1 MVRPPTRC
9 TGFALGGPT
18 LYSRFASPT
27 LNRTKSGPLAVAS
40 AGEIVHMA
48 DVEIM
53 ARRLQVANL
62 APADAGRGVARLPVK
77 LMTEL
82 GLAEGDVIA
91 ISGKRQTAAR
101 AIRPYG
107 DDEGL
112 DIIRLDGLQRANAGI
127 GSGEFVEVK
136 KAKSKPA
143 TRVVFAPAQNN
154 IRLQGSTEALKRS
167 FLGHPLTQ
175 GDTVATAGHQ
185 RVNADMPEN
194 IRQLLNAPAFAL
206 QEVRM
211 TIVTA
216 LPKGIVHIDADTQVE
231 LLAEFTEKAGERRAD
246 VTYDDL
252 GGMVDAIDA
261 LREMVEL
268 PLRHPELFQ
277 RLGVDPPKGVLLH
290 GPPGTGKTRLA
301 RAVANESDAQF
312 FHIAGPEIMGSAYG
326 ESEKKLRELFEQA
339 AKAAPSIVFIDE
351 IDSIAPKRGQVSGE
365 AEKRLVAQLLTLM
378 DGLEPRQNLV
388 VIAATNRPEALDEAL
403 RRPGR
408 FDREIVVGV
417 PDETGRREILAIHTR
432 GMPLAEGV
440 NLDELARR
448 TYGFVGAD
456 LAALTREAALESVRR
471 IMPKIN
477 LDEDAIPTEVL
488 DALSVEAKDFDNA
501 LKRVQPSAMREVMV
515 QMPNVGWDD
524 IGGLDEARDKLR
536 EGVELPLKHP
546 EAFRRLGIRPAKGFL
561 LYGPPGTGKTL
572 LAKATARESEAN
584 FIATKSSDLLSKW
597 YGESEQQIARLFARA
612 RQVAPTVIFIDE
624 LDSLV
629 PARGGG
635 LGEPQV
641 TERVVNTILAEMDGL
656 EELNNVVLIGATN
669 RPNLIDPALLRPG
682 RFDELVYVG
691 TPDTAGR
698 RRILAIHTKAM
709 PLAKDVDLEAM
720 ARRTERFTGADLED
734 LVRRAGLTA
743 LRRGLDAD
751 IVTMADFE
759 QALRETRASV
769 TEEMLADYAK
779 IEQTLKSDAVKP
791 VGGIGF
797 VLPGMLQPRPPN
809 PERESE
815 EP

>member
-1 MVRPPTRC
+1 
-9 TGFALGGPT
+9 
-18 LYSRFASPT
+18 
-27 LNRTKSGPLAVAS
+27 
-40 AGEIVHMA
+40 MA
-48 DVEIM
+48 DTETDT
-53 ARRLQVANL
+53 RRLQVANL
-62 APADAGRGVARLPVK
+62 PPADSGRGLARVPASI
-77 LMTEL
+77 MNAL
-82 GLAEGDVIA
+82 GLSDGDVIE
-91 ISGKRQTAAR
+91 IVGKRSTPAR

-112 DIIRLDGLQRANAGI
+112 DIIRLDGLQRANAGV
-127 GSGEFVEVK
+127 GSGDFVEVNR
-136 KAKSKPA
+136 AVSRPA

-154 IRLQGSTEALKRS
+154 VRLQGSSEALKRS
-167 FLGHPLTQ
+167 FAERPLTA

-185 RVNADMPEN
+185 RVNADMPEHV
-194 IRQLLNAPAFAL
+194 RQLLNAPAFAM
-206 QEVRM
+206 QEVRLA
-211 TIVTA
+211 VVSTA
-216 LPKGIVHIDADTQVE
+216 PRGIVHIDRDTVVE
-231 LLAEFTEKAGERRAD
+231 LLPEYTEQHGERRAD

-252 GGMVDAIDA
+252 GGMRDTIDA

-326 ESEKKLRELFEQA
+326 ESEKRLREIFEEASQ
-339 AKAAPSIVFIDE
+339 AAPSIIFIDE
-351 IDSIAPKRGQVSGE
+351 IDSIAPKRDQVSGE

-388 VIAATNRPEALDEAL
+388 VIAATNRPEAIDEAL

-417 PDETGRREILAIHTR
+417 PDESGRREILGIHTR
-432 GMPLAEGV
+432 GMPLADGV
-440 NLDELARR
+440 DLDDLARR

-456 LAALTREAALESVRR
+456 LGALTREAALEAVRR
-471 IMPKIN
+471 IMPEIN
-477 LDEDAIPTEVL
+477 LADGTIPTEIL
-488 DALSVEAKDFDNA
+488 DRLSVLASDFDNA

-515 QMPNVGWDD
+515 QVPTIGWDD
-524 IGGLDEARDKLR
+524 VGGLDAAAAKLK

-546 EAFRRLGIRPAKGFL
+546 EAFKRLGIRPAKGFL

-572 LAKATARESEAN
+572 LAKAAARESQAN
-584 FIATKSSDLLSKW
+584 FISIKSSDLLSKW

-635 LGEPQV
+635 FGEPQV

-656 EELNNVVLIGATN
+656 EELQSVVLIGATN

-682 RFDELVYVG
+682 RLDELVYVG
-691 TPDTAGR
+691 PPDVAGR
-698 RRILAIHTKAM
+698 RRILAIHAKSM
-709 PLAKDVDLEAM
+709 PLAKDVDLETL

-734 LVRRAGLTA
+734 LTRRAGLTA
-743 LRRGLDAD
+743 LRRDLHGGE
-751 IVTMADFE
+751 VTMADFE
-759 QALRETRASV
+759 LALTDTRASV
-769 TEEMLADYAK
+769 TPEMLAEYERIQD
-779 IEQTLKSDAVKP
+779 TLKSDAVRP
-791 VGGIGF
+791 DRGGIGF
-797 VLPGMLQPRPPN
+797 ISPGMLTPREGGKP
-809 PERESE
+809 S
-815 EP
+815 

>member
-1 MVRPPTRC
+1 
-9 TGFALGGPT
+9 
-18 LYSRFASPT
+18 
-27 LNRTKSGPLAVAS
+27 
-40 AGEIVHMA
+40 MA
-48 DVEIM
+48 DVDTLPKE
-53 ARRLQVANL
+53 AATRRLQVANL
-62 APADAGRGVARLPVK
+62 APSDAGRGVARLPVQ

-82 GLAEGDVIA
+82 GLAEGDVIS
-91 ISGKRQTAAR
+91 IGGKRLTGAR
-101 AIRPYG
+101 AIRPYN

-112 DIIRLDGLQRANAGI
+112 DIIRLDGLQRANAGV
-127 GSGEFVEVK
+127 GSGDFVEVK

-154 IRLQGSTEALKRS
+154 IRLQGSSEALKRS
-167 FLGHPLTQ
+167 FFSRPLTQ

-185 RVNADMPEN
+185 RVNADVPDH

-211 TIVTA
+211 TVVTA
-216 LPKGIVHIDADTQVE
+216 LPKGIVHIDANTQVE
-231 LLAEFTEKAGERRAD
+231 LLPEFTEKAGERRAD

-252 GGMVDAIDA
+252 GGMTDTIDA

-326 ESEKKLRELFEQA
+326 ESEKKLRDLFEQA
-339 AKAAPSIVFIDE
+339 AKQAPSIIFIDE
-351 IDSIAPKRGQVSGE
+351 IDSIAPKRGQMTGE
-365 AEKRLVAQLLTLM
+365 AEKRLVAQLLSLL

-408 FDREIVVGV
+408 FDREIIVGV
-417 PDETGRREILAIHTR
+417 PDESGRREILAIHTR

-448 TYGFVGAD
+448 THGFVGAD
-456 LAALTREAALESVRR
+456 LAALTREAALEAVRR
-471 IMPKIN
+471 IMPRIN
-477 LDEDAIPTEVL
+477 LAEDTIPTEIL
-488 DALSVEAKDFDNA
+488 DALSVDAKDFDNA

-515 QMPNVGWDD
+515 QVPNISWDD

-709 PLAKDVDLEAM
+709 PLAKDVDLESLAQ
-720 ARRTERFTGADLED
+720 RTERFTGADLED
-734 LVRRAGLTA
+734 MVRRAGLTA

-759 QALRETRASV
+759 AALRETRASV
-769 TEEMLADYAK
+769 TEEMLADY
-779 IEQTLKSDAVKP
+779 EQIQKTLKSDAVRP

-797 VLPGMLQPRPPN
+797 VLPGMLQPRSPKPTV
-809 PERESE
+809 SD